1 MKGYVI
7 NLLDCLIDHDQN
19 FITKLNDGIIALSVL
34 PNLNL
39 LPHLASIYHYHYY
52 AIAASC
58 GKL

>member
-1 MKGYVI
+1 MKDYVI
-7 NLLDCLIDHDQN
+7 NLLGCLIDHDQN
-19 FITKLNDGIIALSVL
+19 FITKLNDGIIALSAL

-39 LPHLASIYHYHYY
+39 FPNSASIDHYHYY